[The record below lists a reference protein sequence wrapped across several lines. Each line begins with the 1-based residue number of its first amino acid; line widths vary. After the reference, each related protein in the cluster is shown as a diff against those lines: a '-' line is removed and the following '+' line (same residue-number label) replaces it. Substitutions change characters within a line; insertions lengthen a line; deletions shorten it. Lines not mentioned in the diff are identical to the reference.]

1 MSEPPLEPE
10 RPESLKSM
18 FLRTDWQDEATG
30 CGCAVLLFL
39 PFLVLGFMTLLFASL
54 WSVGG
59 DWVFLEVLL
68 LLLLAV
74 GAWIGILKVLD
85 RQSPE

>member
-1 MSEPPLEPE
+1 
-10 RPESLKSM
+10 
-18 FLRTDWQDEATG
+18 
-30 CGCAVLLFL
+30 LFL

-59 DWVFLEVLL
+59 AWVFLEVLL
-68 LLLLAV
+68 LLLLAL